1 MGCPE
6 GVGAPMSIGPWNK
19 CDQICTNIIAV
30 DLYQKNCQ
38 CLLDSNNDVKSTY
51 KNQQNMIKFKLDS
64 AAITQKYKIL

>member
-38 CLLDSNNDVKSTY
+38 CLLDSNLDGVFIEKY
-51 KNQQNMIKFKLDS
+51 RKNLYNSSM
-64 AAITQKYKIL
+64 